1 MKTIRVCAICTLFAV
16 TAVLFCNCSDDSPKK
31 PSQEIVRVD
40 IYKITDGDYLFDK
53 SYKFNYDAKNR
64 LSSAQTEY
72 QDQEIVYTYN
82 ASSVAYRWDRKLDE
96 EATSV
101 NRFESELKN
110 GKVNVMTSTNGNYT
124 YFYSGKGYITDVSY
138 AGNQILSYLWGKKGL
153 IINSTPDLY
162 DTEYIYTDVEN
173 KYSIDLNAL
182 MQLVDSRDGF
192 TAIMN
197 TYGQLAGILGTKY
210 PYILQDIDY
219 NYTYSYDENER
230 LVLIEL
236 KPAGLKPEKQTAYW
250 IMLTYEEK

>member
-1 MKTIRVCAICTLFAV
+1 MKIIRLFAIFTLIAA
-16 TAVLFCNCSDDSPKK
+16 TATMFYSCSDDSPKK
-31 PSQEIVRVD
+31 PSREIAQVD
-40 IYKITDGDYLFDK
+40 LYKMTEGNYLFDK
-53 SYKFNYDAKNR
+53 SYKFNYDSKNR
-64 LSSAQTEY
+64 LNSVRTEY
-72 QDQEIVYTYN
+72 QEQEIVYNYQ

-138 AGNQILSYLWGKKGL
+138 AGDQRLSYLWGKKGL
-153 IINSTPDLY
+153 VINSTPDQY
-162 DTEYIYTDVEN
+162 DTEYLYTDIEN
-173 KYSIDLNAL
+173 TYSIDLNAL
-182 MQLVDSRDGF
+182 LQLTDSREGF

-197 TYGQLAGILGTKY
+197 TYGQMAGILGTKY

-219 NYTYSYDENER
+219 NYTYSYDTNDR

-236 KPAGLKPEKQTAYW
+236 KPASLKPDKQTAYW
-250 IMLTYEEK
+250 IMFTYEEN